1 MLGKHL
7 EKEHVGLLYSCNFCQ
22 KELLFPEILEDHMQ
36 KLHKPSGF
44 AITSC
49 HDCNMLSG
57 TLEPLM
63 KHMAFS
69 HVSDLFSCNGCDGDA
84 FDKRSLQKHLRANH
98 GAVVVGHEG
107 ALEVGR
113 GGNDNDKDDE
123 PGEEEKLVQGRE
135 GRRGKKKQEKELVL
149 KLRVDNKGE
158 KKEEKKLV
166 QEGEDSKEDK
176 KEEKVVQEVKGKDVH
191 GMDEVTAGEMRPLVC
206 VNCNFFSTAK
216 RMKNRRDVLVRH
228 MPRCRSK
235 AGASGLMP
243 EPPKS
248 AGVQVATPAT
258 VQNISAT
265 VWVQRCTDVAGNE
278 FYLNTKTGDT
288 ARERPAGP
296 GVQVVSEA
304 EGGCTASKR
313 KGGAA

>member
-113 GGNDNDKDDE
+113 GGN
-123 PGEEEKLVQGRE
+123 
-135 GRRGKKKQEKELVL
+135 
-149 KLRVDNKGE
+149 
-158 KKEEKKLV
+158 
-166 QEGEDSKEDK
+166 
-176 KEEKVVQEVKGKDVH
+176 
-191 GMDEVTAGEMRPLVC
+191 
-206 VNCNFFSTAK
+206 
-216 RMKNRRDVLVRH
+216 
-228 MPRCRSK
+228 
-235 AGASGLMP
+235 
-243 EPPKS
+243 
-248 AGVQVATPAT
+248 
-258 VQNISAT
+258 
-265 VWVQRCTDVAGNE
+265 
-278 FYLNTKTGDT
+278 
-288 ARERPAGP
+288 PAGP
-296 GVQVVSEA
+296 TWRDQS
-304 EGGCTASKR
+304 
-313 KGGAA
+313 GGANLAALTPPWSEKWEKNLIPLRLELVMAWPPGPWAGVEG